1 MIKKQDSDPFLAQA
15 SVMLVILL
23 VMLAIG
29 GESANL
35 EHLVIAAR

>member
-23 VMLAIG
+23 VMYALG
-29 GESANL
+29 SEPSNL
-35 EHLVIAAR
+35 DHLIVVAR